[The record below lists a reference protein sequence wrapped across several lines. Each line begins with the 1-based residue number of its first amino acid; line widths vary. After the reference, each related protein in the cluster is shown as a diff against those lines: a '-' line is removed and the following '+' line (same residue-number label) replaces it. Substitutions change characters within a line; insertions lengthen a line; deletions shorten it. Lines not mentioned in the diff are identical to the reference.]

1 MNILIVRL
9 GALGDVVH
17 AVPAAAALRASFPAA
32 RIDWLVDA
40 RHRPFVDLVTV
51 VDRAVVVG
59 RSSVGGWTGA
69 VRQLRQVRY
78 DVALDFQGLLKS
90 AVLAR
95 ASGAARVIGFSIWHL
110 REKTARPFYSEALS
124 ERSESTGE
132 APDQEHVIHKNLRLL
147 RTIGVDDDRIAFPL
161 ADVDS
166 PALASVRAAIGD
178 APFALVNPGAAWPNK
193 RWPPER
199 FGEVAAFLRDVRG
212 LTSIVLW
219 GPGEEALA
227 RAVAQNSAGS
237 GRVAPATTI
246 PDLLALSRRAAL
258 TVSGDTGPLHIA
270 AAAGTPTVAIFG
282 PTNPGRNGPW
292 SASDVV
298 VSRYTACG
306 CHYDRRCHQ
315 SRWCLDDVS
324 VAEVTAA
331 IQQRLSIHG

>member
-1 MNILIVRL
+1 MNVLIVRL

-17 AVPAAAALRASFPAA
+17 AVPAAAALRAAYPDA

-51 VDRAVVVG
+51 VDRPVVVG
-59 RSSVGGWTGA
+59 RSSIAGWTEA

-110 REKTARPFYSEALS
+110 REKTARPFYSEAPG
-124 ERSESTGE
+124 ERSESMEG
-132 APDQEHVIHKNLRLL
+132 HVIQKNLRLL
-147 RTIGVDDDRIAFPL
+147 RTVGVDDDRIVFPL
-161 ADVDS
+161 ADIES
-166 PALASVRAAIGD
+166 AALASVAAAIGD

-199 FGEVAAFLRDVRG
+199 FGEVAGFLHEVRG

-219 GPGEEALA
+219 GPGEEGLA
-227 RAVAQNSAGS
+227 RAVVDASAGS
-237 GRVAPATTI
+237 ARVAPATSI
-246 PDLLALSRRAAL
+246 SDLLALSRRAAL
-258 TVSGDTGPLHIA
+258 MVSGDTGPLHIA

-282 PTNPGRNGPW
+282 PTDPGRNGPW
-292 SASDVV
+292 AASDVV
-298 VSRYTACG
+298 VSRYATCG
-306 CHYDRRCHQ
+306 CHYDRRCHEP
-315 SRWCLDDVS
+315 RWCLDDVP

-331 IQQRLSIHG
+331 IQQRLSIHA